1 MNKLTI
7 PAILVATVMVAGIFA
22 FMPVQQASTVHD
34 TILAGTSEIRTASFN
49 GNDCKN
55 DADDGTLTLTLD
67 AATDAALVVAILYDG
82 DEATDAGDFLIFE
95 LRADDAAIVG
105 GLRLDDAPSDTD
117 LDMLKFFDNDG
128 SLLAAGDSSI
138 GTIAFS
144 TTFSIDVFCEFTDGD
159 LDYDIDV
166 ILLVP
171 SADDLSVSAA
181 IT

>member
-67 AATDAALVVAILYDG
+67 GTTDAALVVAILYDG
-82 DEATDAGDFLIFE
+82 DEATDAGDFLTFD
-95 LRADDAAIVG
+95 LNADGAEIVDALV
-105 GLRLDDAPSDTD
+105 LDDAPSETD
-117 LDMLKFFDNDG
+117 IEMLSFFDFDG
-128 SLLAAGDSSI
+128 SARVAGDA
-138 GTIAFS
+138 GLGPIAFT
-144 TTFSIDVFCEFTDGD
+144 TTFSIDVLCEFTNGD